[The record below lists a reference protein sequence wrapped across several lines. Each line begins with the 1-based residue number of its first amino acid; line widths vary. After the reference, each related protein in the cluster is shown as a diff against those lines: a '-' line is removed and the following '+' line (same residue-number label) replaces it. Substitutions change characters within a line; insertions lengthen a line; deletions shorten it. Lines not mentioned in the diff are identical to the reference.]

1 MISRNLTNRYVIA
14 KIFHGFCFTV
24 AWSGVL
30 ILGVLLFH
38 VTQEGIQWL
47 DLQFLSDFPS
57 RFPAKAG
64 IHSALIGTLWLISL
78 TALFSVPIGIGA
90 GLYLEEFT
98 KKNRIRQFVD
108 LNISNLAGVPSIV
121 YGMLGLVIFVRWFE
135 LNQSVLA
142 GSLTMSLLILPV
154 IIISTREALRAVP
167 NTIRQAAFALG
178 ATRWQTIYAHVLP
191 AAFPGILT
199 GIILALSRAIG
210 ETAPLIMIGALT
222 YVAFVPDGPMDDFTA
237 LPIQIFNWA
246 SRPQQQFHE
255 LAAAGILVLLFV
267 LLLMNSIAVFIRHR
281 LEKKPMNANQLAN
294 VLSKKKKEV
303 EDKIVLQAHNLNI
316 SYDNELAVK
325 DVSIDI
331 PEHSITAIIGPSGC
345 GKSTLLRSFNRMNDF
360 ILGAGLEGKVLYR
373 GIDLYGKDVD
383 PVEVRRKIG
392 MVFQKPNP
400 FPKSIFDNIAWGPL
414 INGYPKKGIYELI
427 NTFFWITIY

>member
-30 ILGVLLFH
+30 ILGILLFH

-267 LLLMNSIAVFIRHR
+267 LLLMNSIAVIIRHR
-281 LEKKPMNANQLAN
+281 LEKK
-294 VLSKKKKEV
+294 S
-303 EDKIVLQAHNLNI
+303 
-316 SYDNELAVK
+316 
-325 DVSIDI
+325 
-331 PEHSITAIIGPSGC
+331 
-345 GKSTLLRSFNRMNDF
+345 R
-360 ILGAGLEGKVLYR
+360 
-373 GIDLYGKDVD
+373 
-383 PVEVRRKIG
+383 
-392 MVFQKPNP
+392 
-400 FPKSIFDNIAWGPL
+400 
-414 INGYPKKGIYELI
+414 
-427 NTFFWITIY
+427 

>member
-154 IIISTREALRAVP
+154 IIISTREALRAIP

-281 LEKKPMNANQLAN
+281 LEKK
-294 VLSKKKKEV
+294 
-303 EDKIVLQAHNLNI
+303 
-316 SYDNELAVK
+316 
-325 DVSIDI
+325 
-331 PEHSITAIIGPSGC
+331 
-345 GKSTLLRSFNRMNDF
+345 NR
-360 ILGAGLEGKVLYR
+360 
-373 GIDLYGKDVD
+373 
-383 PVEVRRKIG
+383 
-392 MVFQKPNP
+392 
-400 FPKSIFDNIAWGPL
+400 
-414 INGYPKKGIYELI
+414 
-427 NTFFWITIY
+427 

>member
-1 MISRNLTNRYVIA
+1 MISRNLTNRYIIA

-24 AWSGVL
+24 AWIGVL
-30 ILGVLLFH
+30 ILGILLFH

-90 GLYLEEFT
+90 GLYLEEFI
-98 KKNRIRQFVD
+98 KKSRISQFVD

-135 LNQSVLA
+135 FNQSVLA

-178 ATRWQTIYAHVLP
+178 ATRWQTLYAHVLP

-267 LLLMNSIAVFIRHR
+267 LLLMNSIAVIIRHR
-281 LEKKPMNANQLAN
+281 LEKK
-294 VLSKKKKEV
+294 S
-303 EDKIVLQAHNLNI
+303 
-316 SYDNELAVK
+316 
-325 DVSIDI
+325 
-331 PEHSITAIIGPSGC
+331 
-345 GKSTLLRSFNRMNDF
+345 R
-360 ILGAGLEGKVLYR
+360 
-373 GIDLYGKDVD
+373 
-383 PVEVRRKIG
+383 
-392 MVFQKPNP
+392 
-400 FPKSIFDNIAWGPL
+400 
-414 INGYPKKGIYELI
+414 
-427 NTFFWITIY
+427 